1 MERKITGVAVVLG
14 MTAIILGAFGA
25 HALKKHLTVE
35 ELVTFET
42 GVKYQMYHALF
53 LLFLG
58 LTTLVSEKSKKAIF
72 QLVVFGV
79 IFFSGS
85 IYLLATKTITGID
98 FKQLDKIIKVVIYI
112 NLTFI
117 FISLIKIILYL
128 LVNPFDLI
136 NFLYGSDS
144 LRIKAPFEPEGAAS
158 SQVPIGYMLALL
170 LCLPI
175 VINSNFK
182 KIIFKINS

>member
-1 MERKITGVAVVLG
+1 MERKITVTAVIMG
-14 MTAIILGAFGA
+14 MTAIILGAFAA

-58 LTTLVSEKSKKAIF
+58 MTTLVSEKSKKTVF
-72 QLVVFGV
+72 QLVLSGV

-98 FKQLDKIIKVVIYI
+98 FKPLGIVTPIGG
-112 NLTFI
+112 T
-117 FISLIKIILYL
+117 SLIVGWAILFWQIL
-128 LVNPFDLI
+128 KDK
-136 NFLYGSDS
+136 
-144 LRIKAPFEPEGAAS
+144 R
-158 SQVPIGYMLALL
+158 
-170 LCLPI
+170 
-175 VINSNFK
+175 
-182 KIIFKINS
+182 